1 MLPTYELMIDDNA
14 ASDFAVD
21 AISLVDNP
29 AVKKSF
35 LVFSESNKPV
45 SFKFSEVD
53 MERGIISG
61 VAMLADTPIYRNDPT
76 LGECNVVI
84 SPDTMFKMVTK
95 FFQMGFQNNF
105 NIMHNPQDKCEGV
118 TVFESFISDKTRGI
132 QPMKGF
138 EDAPDGSWFI
148 SAMVNNPDVKQAII
162 DGQLSGFSI
171 EGVFAAMNITPTQP
185 KPDETE
191 EVEIHNLL
199 DNISKFLKNKKD
211 EHTS

>member
-1 MLPTYELMIDDNA
+1 MLPTYELLIDETA
-14 ASDFAVD
+14 GSEFAVD

-35 LVFSESNKPV
+35 LAFSEANKPV
-45 SFKFSEVD
+45 TLKFSEVNLD
-53 MERGIISG
+53 RGIISG

-84 SPDTMFKMVTK
+84 SSDTMFKMVTK

-148 SAMVNNPDVKQAII
+148 SAMVNNPEVKQAII
-162 DGQLSGFSI
+162 DGQLTGFSI
-171 EGVFAAMNITPTQP
+171 EGVFAAMNITTGALVDD
-185 KPDETE
+185 DEE
-191 EVEIHNLL
+191 DFEIHDML
-199 DNISKFLKNKKD
+199 DKISNYLKNKKN